1 MKKYY
6 QILGI
11 SEQATLDE
19 AKKAY
24 RKLAMKYHP
33 DRNPGNKNCE
43 EQFKTAKEAFEKL
56 EIHFQKIAN
65 TNSNELPPEVKKAY
79 EQARQNQPNFWQNG
93 NSGSQSRHNHNNTQ
107 QKKTESQ
114 NQSYAHQSHG
124 AQSSHA
130 RSDQA
135 KQAREQQKTPHQ
147 EKQDNNTQNTNTNTD
162 GKRNFWQKA
171 YDEKIRQEHARNQEQ
186 FKTQSQ
192 SQAKTDNNR
201 TEGHAQ
207 TQENKA
213 NTNTNNAQKKSEK
226 QNQSYGNHEFRLK
239 LLLNEDIFFHSYSSS
254 ILKQLNALEDAGFEN
269 EESHKQ
275 LFHELYLVLKNRKS
289 DTPWLEI
296 LALCRY
302 LAKMI
307 HAYGWHSDV
316 MKSNEQQVQRLALLT
331 LCQVFSLYIN
341 DYHLIVRQADYQKL
355 SFIIEDSAEKMTAEM
370 LHHFFTQPVK
380 HPDFQMQLGTFVEQI
395 KIEVFYKHGYP
406 ARKVDYLKMLS
417 LHQEK
422 QVLTGYIEQLASQ
435 NKHLYEELL
444 SETRGGM
451 VSFSAIVCLDNM
463 PLHYTIN
470 RMKEM
475 IAKQADTTDLVH
487 HVLEHYPLFSVRNNK
502 LALNLDNDTIR
513 TPDALE
519 KLLEEKGCV
528 IKPWQAHESKTENTE
543 DTQAHNEAD
552 NDSAHDNVPSSWT
565 ARKLVSSRGWLL
577 RHFWMLQ
584 PTFLYL

>member
-11 SEQATLDE
+11 SEQATLDD

-43 EQFKTAKEAFEKL
+43 EQFKTVKDAFEKL

-65 TNSNELPPEVKKAY
+65 INELPPEVKKAY

-93 NSGSQSRHNHNNTQ
+93 NQNNTR
-107 QKKTESQ
+107 QKKAESQ
-114 NQSYAHQSHG
+114 NQSNVHQPNGTQH
-124 AQSSHA
+124 SHA
-130 RSDQA
+130 RN
-135 KQAREQQKTPHQ
+135 EQQKNPY
-147 EKQDNNTQNTNTNTD
+147 QDNKDNSTKNTNTNTD
-162 GKRNFWQKA
+162 SKRNFWQKA
-171 YDEKIRQEHARNQEQ
+171 YDEKLRQEHARNQEQ
-186 FKTQSQ
+186 FKTQRQ
-192 SQAKTDNNR
+192 SEAKTDNHQ
-201 TEGHAQ
+201 TKTQSHAQ
-207 TQENKA
+207 AQENKSNTNS

-226 QNQSYGNHEFRLK
+226 QSQSYGNHEFRLK
-239 LLLNEDIFFHSYSSS
+239 LLLNEDIFFHNYSSS

-307 HAYGWHSDV
+307 HAYGWHSDA
-316 MKSNEQQVQRLALLT
+316 MKINEQQVQRLALLT
-331 LCQVFSLYIN
+331 LRQVFSLYIN
-341 DYHLIVRQADYQKL
+341 DYHLIVREADYQKL
-355 SFIIEDSAEKMTAEM
+355 SFIIEDSDEKMTAEM

-395 KIEVFYKHGYP
+395 KIQVFYKHGYP

-435 NKHLYEELL
+435 NKHLHEELL
-444 SETRGGM
+444 SEIRRGM

-470 RMKEM
+470 RMNEM
-475 IAKQADTTDLVH
+475 IAKQADTTGSIH

-528 IKPWQAHESKTENTE
+528 IKPWQAHESKTESTE
-543 DTQAHNEAD
+543 DNQVHDETD
-552 NDSAHDNVPSSWT
+552 NHPEHDNIPSSWT
-565 ARKLVSSRGWLL
+565 TRKLASSQKWLL
-577 RHFWMLQ
+577 RYFWMLQ

>member
-43 EQFKTAKEAFEKL
+43 EQFKTVKEAFEKL

-65 TNSNELPPEVKKAY
+65 GNELPPEVKKAY
-79 EQARQNQPNFWQNG
+79 EQARHNQPNFWQNG
-93 NSGSQSRHNHNNTQ
+93 NNSDKQNNTQ
-107 QKKTESQ
+107 QKKTQ
-114 NQSYAHQSHG
+114 NQSRTNPGSNTNTHQPHG
-124 AQSSHA
+124 TQHSHA

-147 EKQDNNTQNTNTNTD
+147 ASKDNSNHNTNTD
-162 GKRNFWQKA
+162 AKRNFWQKA
-171 YDEKIRQEHARNQEQ
+171 YDEQIRQEHAKNQEQ
-186 FKTQSQ
+186 FKAQPQSET
-192 SQAKTDNNR
+192 KTDNNQ
-201 TEGHAQ
+201 TKTQSHAQ
-207 TQENKA
+207 AQENKS
-213 NTNTNNAQKKSEK
+213 NTNHAQKKSEK

-269 EESHKQ
+269 EESHRQ
-275 LFHELYLVLKNRKS
+275 LFHELYLVLKNRKT

-307 HAYGWHSDV
+307 HAYGWHSDA

-331 LCQVFSLYIN
+331 LRQVFSLYIN
-341 DYHLIVRQADYQKL
+341 DYHLIVREADYQKL
-355 SFIIEDSAEKMTAEM
+355 SFIIEDSDEKMTAEM

-395 KIEVFYKHGYP
+395 KIQVFYKHGYP

-444 SETRGGM
+444 SETRRGM

-475 IAKQADTTDLVH
+475 IAKQTDTTDSVH

-513 TPDALE
+513 MPDALE

-528 IKPWQAHESKTENTE
+528 IKPWQAHESKTESTE
-543 DTQAHNEAD
+543 DTQAHDEAD
-552 NDSAHDNVPSSWT
+552 NDSGHDNFPSSWT
-565 ARKLVSSRGWLL
+565 ARKLASSQGWLL